1 MDVKPIPGLEHEPFA
16 EVWLR
21 AVDEDA
27 WREASAKARDARQVR
42 ARGVDDDRDA
52 EVAPWL
58 EAKGYEEVRRYVIS
72 ELEVA
77 NAPDEPPG
85 IPLVTRTPELEP
97 AMYELALQAYPDQP
111 GRSGSRISE
120 YAGWRGWSID
130 PHPPEACFI
139 ALDGERGSSPTA
151 SSNEDEDHWTHGFM
165 AVDRA
170 YRGRGLG
177 GRDQA
182 RADRLG
188 ARERRRPP
196 PHGNRDAAHLD
207 AVAQRSP
214 RLRPAVRGNRAAR
227 AGRISLGSKPLLH
240 LAEHPNASEVLAKAQ
255 NENFPVALRILPRS
269 ASRAARG
276 DLRLRAAGRR
286 HRRRARG

>member
-27 WREASAKARDARQVR
+27 WREASAKARDLGKSGLEVWTTTETH
-42 ARGVDDDRDA
+42 

-58 EAKGYEEVRRYVIS
+58 EAKGYEEVRRYIIS
-72 ELEVA
+72 EVEVA

-139 ALDGERGSSPTA
+139 ALDGARLIAYGFLERGEA
-151 SSNEDEDHWTHGFM
+151 HWTHGFM

-170 YRGRGLG
+170 YRGRGLAG
-177 GRDQA
+177 AIKRAQIAWA
-182 RADRLG
+182 RANGVARLRTATETRLTSMRSLNDRLG
-188 ARERRRPP
+188 YVPLYDEI
-196 PHGNRDAAHLD
+196 
-207 AVAQRSP
+207 V
-214 RLRPAVRGNRAAR
+214 LRG
-227 AGRISLGSKPLLH
+227 
-240 LAEHPNASEVLAKAQ
+240 
-255 NENFPVALRILPRS
+255 PVA
-269 ASRAARG
+269 SR
-276 DLRLRAAGRR
+276 
-286 HRRRARG
+286 